1 MKEEQIKEII
11 KNRLSNER
19 YYHSICVANQCEIL
33 AKQYNINIVN
43 ARLVGLV
50 HDIAKE
56 LSKEEKINYA
66 IKNNITIDEI
76 EKIKPGLLHGKIA
89 ADIAKKE
96 FGFTEE
102 MSQAI
107 TCHTTGKE
115 NMSSLDKILFV
126 SDAVS
131 QDRQWPDIQNIRN
144 LAKENLNEA
153 VLYILNMIIKEKINN
168 KELLHINSILARN
181 NILKEIM

>member
-76 EKIKPGLLHGKIA
+76 ETAKNFPTIISLLFIGNVKSVSNVPLSFSPAVVSVAGYVAETVIA
-89 ADIAKKE
+89 
-96 FGFTEE
+96 
-102 MSQAI
+102 
-107 TCHTTGKE
+107 
-115 NMSSLDKILFV
+115 
-126 SDAVS
+126 
-131 QDRQWPDIQNIRN
+131 
-144 LAKENLNEA
+144 
-153 VLYILNMIIKEKINN
+153 IIINKN
-168 KELLHINSILARN
+168 AYTF
-181 NILKEIM
+181 M